1 MYIDVDFCQSFALD
15 GQKSCQT
22 EEQMKQR
29 FPMEFISSDYC
40 YLSPTIQFPQASV
53 VTLHVKFTFISIIF

>member
-1 MYIDVDFCQSFALD
+1 MLTFVRVLHLMAKRVVKQ
-15 GQKSCQT
+15 
-22 EEQMKQR
+22 EQMKQH

-40 YLSPTIQFPQASV
+40 YLSPTIQFPQASI